1 MERAE
6 RPALYAWFVEW
17 EHQMVP
23 TPSPLDAPSGLM
35 STAEGQTEA
44 AFPLSFMASSSSPGL
59 SPTRALQA
67 DVEEIPAFLA
77 IPCVLGNW
85 KTYHLEVP
93 SMQLEIQATLA
104 LPLRLYTRSMPTV
117 PPSLDSLN
125 ECKKREAIQKSI
137 LYPFD

>member
-6 RPALYAWFVEW
+6 IIRLVCGMGTSNGA
-17 EHQMVP
+17 
-23 TPSPLDAPSGLM
+23 DAFATGRTLGLMSLLM

-44 AFPLSFMASSSSPGL
+44 AFPLSFMASSSSPGI
-59 SPTRALQA
+59 SPTRALA

-117 PPSLDSLN
+117 PPSLYLRAN
-125 ECKKREAIQKSI
+125 AKKRS
-137 LYPFD
+137 D